1 MLTTR
6 TTKKPRAGSDP
17 ADQPSSLP
25 TRPHGLP
32 PRPSFDVPDP
42 TPPST
47 TNGSAPH
54 THHLSSTPLTA
65 SAPAAA
71 ALTASDEG
79 PVKISGKT
87 LQAQIDLVQN
97 FFVKHN
103 RDNWIAHTCLIATD
117 LDQIRRQLQADLYA
131 TDEAT
136 ISCRDLEATLE
147 ARGFTVARMDA
158 VVAKVLKVLDN
169 MAAEDEAEN
178 GAAPAPKE
186 LDAARLQAELA
197 HVLSDYPSQTRDAM
211 ASAATVL
218 EYLNRGKDAQEAKRL
233 EVERRAGVLEG
244 MVQKG
249 EQVTGVVR
257 FLLSG

>member
-1 MLTTR
+1 M
-6 TTKKPRAGSDP
+6 
-17 ADQPSSLP
+17 
-25 TRPHGLP
+25 
-32 PRPSFDVPDP
+32 
-42 TPPST
+42 
-47 TNGSAPH
+47 
-54 THHLSSTPLTA
+54 
-65 SAPAAA
+65 
-71 ALTASDEG
+71 
-79 PVKISGKT
+79 
-87 LQAQIDLVQN
+87 QN
-97 FFVKHN
+97 VFVKHD

-117 LDQIRRQLQADLYA
+117 LDQIRRSLQADLYA
-131 TDEAT
+131 TDEAS
-136 ISCRDLEATLE
+136 ISCRDLEAKLS
-147 ARGFTVARMDA
+147 ARGFSLARMDA

-178 GAAPAPKE
+178 GGPPPPKE
-186 LDAARLQAELA
+186 FDASRLQAELA
-197 HVLSDYPSQTRDAM
+197 HVLRDYPPQTREAM